1 MSTALPIGMLS
12 SGILTVAQT
21 FEAGSV
27 KCKANM
33 TNCVESLR
41 HCVLTYWGEL
51 SIAKMP
57 EVCTL
62 ALKLVCRITCRPS
75 QGSAFWT
82 VASDMEV
89 QKLHISASLLYRVVG

>member
-1 MSTALPIGMLS
+1 
-12 SGILTVAQT
+12 
-21 FEAGSV
+21 
-27 KCKANM
+27 
-33 TNCVESLR
+33 
-41 HCVLTYWGEL
+41 
-51 SIAKMP
+51 MP